1 MVISSARRS
10 SSSARKATACSAR
23 DSPPSSESKSKR
35 ERRRSKARKRSR
47 NCDTGG
53 KRKAMWLSDTAGGSF
68 AISRITSASC
78 SGSCGASFRSGRGA
92 RGAGPRRKKRS
103 RSSASRSASQPAAS
117 FIRRYSA
124 RRRASSSAASSGS
137 SSASSAASS
146 SNRPRAFSSS
156 RAATSTRNS
165 PQASR
170 SSSSRSASR
179 SMKRTT
185 MPATSTSASSSSSFN
200 TSVSSRSKGPSK
212 ASRSSSSS
220 RTIIGLGTLTAGADA
235 ALRHGHGRAWGD
247 DLLRARPVGRVLLA
261 DELPPD
267 EEARGQ
273 DEDDDRDVRV
283 QPEAEVLV
291 RRIDPQQLLEEASEA
306 VPRHVQR
313 EQRRPP
319 DAEVAVD
326 QQKHDN
332 ADDVPDELVQER
344 RVEGRVLDVGAAVR
358 LVDLQSPRQRRGLP
372 EELLVE
378 PVAPAADPLCEQQA
392 GRDGVHEQ
400 PDAVAG
406 PVDDPRPRENAEQ
419 DPAPDAEPALPDRER
434 RPPGVDRLHLAPA
447 GDVVV
452 QPRADDPERHAPDR
466 NAEDEIPVA
475 APLHPAVTGQ
485 RDAGRDREQQH
496 DPVQVDRERADV
508 DRAAVRRGNAV
519 EQAHPAE
526 DSADARQ
533 GLLPITGSS
542 GPARARSRAKA
553 ARSPR
558 GGPRRAA
565 SPAWPPRRRRSRPA
579 RAAQPARTRPARS
592 RRELPCPP
600 QSS

>member
-185 MPATSTSASSSSSFN
+185 MPATSTSARSSSSLRI
-200 TSVSSRSKGPSK
+200 SVSSRSKGPSK

-220 RTIIGLGTLTAGADA
+220 RTIIATRLTAGADA
-235 ALRHGHGRAWGD
+235 ALRHSHGRALRD
-247 DLLRARPVGRVLLA
+247 DLLRARPVGRILLA

-267 EEARGQ
+267 EEGGGE

-283 QPEAEVLV
+283 QPEPKVLV
-291 RRIDPQQLLEEASEA
+291 RGVDAEQLLEEATEA
-306 VPRHVQR
+306 VPGDVER

-319 DAEVAVD
+319 DPEVAVD
-326 QQKHDN
+326 HEQHHH
-332 ADDVPDELVQER
+332 ADDVPDELVQEG
-344 RVEGRVLDVGAAVR
+344 RVEGRVLDVRAAVR
-358 LVDLQSPRQRRGLP
+358 RVDLEPPRQVGRLP
-372 EELLVE
+372 VELLVE
-378 PVAPAADPLCEQQA
+378 PVTPAADALCEQQA
-392 GRDGVHEQ
+392 GRDCVHEQ
-400 PDAVAG
+400 ADAVPGAS
-406 PVDDPRPRENAEQ
+406 DDPRAREDAEEN
-419 DPAPDAEPALPDRER
+419 PAPHAEAALPDGER

-447 GDVVV
+447 RDVVV
-452 QPRADDPERHAPDR
+452 DPRADDPERDSPDGD
-466 NAEDEIPVA
+466 AEDEIPVA
-475 APLHPAVTGQ
+475 APLHPAVAGKG
-485 RDAGRDREQQH
+485 DAGRDREQEH
-496 DPVQVDRERADV
+496 DPVEMDRERADV
-508 DRAAVRRGNAV
+508 DRAAMRRGNAREDAHRQKILPTAAKACLLQQNLQRELGRAAAGEQLDGDV
-519 EQAHPAE
+519 EVDVVPQRQLGGR
-526 DSADARQ
+526 SGTVARQ
-533 GLLPITGSS
+533 LELFGPPGLDQNGLVENFGV
-542 GPARARSRAKA
+542 
-553 ARSPR
+553 
-558 GGPRRAA
+558 
-565 SPAWPPRRRRSRPA
+565 RRSH
-579 RAAQPARTRPARS
+579 
-592 RRELPCPP
+592 LI
-600 QSS
+600 